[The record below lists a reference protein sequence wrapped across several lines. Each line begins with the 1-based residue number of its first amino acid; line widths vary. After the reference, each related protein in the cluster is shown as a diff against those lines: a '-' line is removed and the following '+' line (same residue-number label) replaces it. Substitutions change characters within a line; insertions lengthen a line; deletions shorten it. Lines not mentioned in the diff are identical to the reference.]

1 MKEPRHRLTRRR
13 FAPERKAQL
22 LDALA
27 RRPGAVADFAARH
40 GIGTST
46 LFRWR
51 RQAEQA
57 TRCPAQPAPG
67 SKIEFQRVSLAPLL
81 GSGGP
86 WAGEVQ
92 LPDGTQVRWG
102 STTPVE
108 VLLQVL
114 AGLRPPC

>member
-1 MKEPRHRLTRRR
+1 MKESGYRLTRRR

-102 STTPVE
+102 NNPPVE

-114 AGLRPPC
+114 GSLRHPC